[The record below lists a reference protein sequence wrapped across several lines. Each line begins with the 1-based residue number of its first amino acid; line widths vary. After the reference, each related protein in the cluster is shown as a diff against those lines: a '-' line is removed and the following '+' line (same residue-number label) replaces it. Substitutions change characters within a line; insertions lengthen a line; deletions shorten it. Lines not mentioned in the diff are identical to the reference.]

1 MNTFYI
7 TTPIYYPNARPHVG
21 SAYTTIVCD
30 VLARYKRMC
39 GYDVAFL
46 TGTDEHGEKLER
58 AAVAAGQSPSQFV
71 AEKRKLFVQLWEKL
85 GIPVSVYPQ
94 GKPDSLRFIYT
105 DHPDHITSVQRLLK
119 LAQKNSPGVI
129 YKGQYQGRYC
139 VSDERYI
146 SDGSE
151 PADCDICGRPTELIS
166 EENYFFKLSAF
177 QNRLLELYEKHPE
190 FVQPAY
196 RRNEVKSFV
205 KGGLRDISVSRKRL
219 KWGIPWPDDPEQVF
233 YVWYD
238 ALTSYMTGIGYAQG
252 DQGNEEFQKY
262 WRNRPGESELVH
274 MIGKDILRFHAVYW
288 PAFIMAAYPDQPE
301 MLPTTV
307 FAHGWIYYEQDKMSK
322 SKGNVVYPEPI
333 IDALDSFGAP
343 GNDALRYYLLREA
356 PFGQDTSFSYEGL
369 IQRYNS
375 DLANDLGNL
384 ANRTIA
390 MLNRYFY
397 GKLPSPMVDWATVAA
412 AIDGDPVAQRRLAE
426 FPFVFDSG
434 TVELVQKSQIL
445 RYSVEARF
453 KQYEISYVLANTWG
467 SIEEEEPLGLLAATN
482 KYLTD
487 QAPWTLAEHNLEA
500 NRDRIA
506 TILCTAAEA
515 LRFVAIVLAPVMPH
529 ATRRL
534 WRQLGCEEYL
544 GKIEDQRLDQ
554 LKWGALRPGTKIG
567 KPEPIFPRLDKPKTL
582 AKLDE
587 LAEADR
593 ERDKTVG
600 ALRPAAEGLRAT
612 GREAPLQGA
621 PIRQAPPQGAL
632 LQPDIMRAD
641 HERDKPQPLAPSPQP
656 PARDLERDKPKEAF
670 IPVQTE
676 KKPEAVPSPQP
687 PAPSPQ
693 SPALISIED
702 FAKVDMRV
710 GEVKAAERVPGASK
724 LLKLM
729 VDIGTEVR
737 QLVAGIAEYYQP
749 ENLIGM
755 KVVVVTNLPPRKVRG
770 VESNGMIV
778 AAVVGEQGR
787 PVLVTFKEDV
797 ENGARLR

>member
-1 MNTFYI
+1 MKTFYI

-58 AAVAAGQSPSQFV
+58 AAVAVGQSPGQFV
-71 AEKRKLFVQLWEKL
+71 AEKRELFIKLWKTL
-85 GIPVSVYPQ
+85 GMEVSKYPYPDL
-94 GKPDSLRFIYT
+94 KPDSLRFIYT
-105 DHPDHITSVQRLLK
+105 DHPDHVISVQRLLR
-119 LAQKNSPGVI
+119 LAQKNSPSAI

-139 VSDERYI
+139 VWDERYI
-146 SDGSE
+146 ADGSD
-151 PADCDICGRPTELIS
+151 PVNCDICGRPAELIS

-177 QNRLLELYEKHPE
+177 QDRLLELYEKHPE
-190 FVQPAY
+190 FVQPDY

-205 KGGLRDISVSRKRL
+205 KSGLRDISVSRKRL

-252 DQGNEEFQKY
+252 PVPSGTGQGENGNAEFQKY
-262 WRNRPGESELVH
+262 WRNKPGESELVH

-333 IDALDSFGAP
+333 VDALDSFGAP

-375 DLANDLGNL
+375 DLANDFGNL
-384 ANRTIA
+384 VNRTIT
-390 MLNRYFY
+390 MIQRYSN
-397 GKLPSPMVDWATVAA
+397 GQVPQPSTQPSD
-412 AIDGDPVAQRRLAE
+412 RRDA
-426 FPFVFDSG
+426 
-434 TVELVQKSQIL
+434 L
-445 RYSVEARF
+445 RSSVEADV
-453 KQYEISYVLANTWG
+453 QDYVDLFNHFNLSRALERAWG
-467 SIEEEEPLGLLAATN
+467 IVNAVNGYIVHEEPWAKFRIVSQPGGGSVVVADAGADAHLDFRPRADTQEERDALNAAL
-482 KYLTD
+482 Y
-487 QAPWTLAEHNLEA
+487 
-500 NRDRIA
+500 
-506 TILCTAAEA
+506 TAADV
-515 LRFVAIVLAPVMPH
+515 LRIVAVLLHPVLPES
-529 ATRRL
+529 TRRL
-534 WRQLGCEEYL
+534 WSQLGCDGALEAMQVDMV
-544 GKIEDQRLDQ
+544 GWGQ
-554 LKWGALRPGTKIG
+554 LKPGTRVG
-567 KPEPIFPRLDKPKTL
+567 KPEAIFPRLDKAKTL
-582 AKLDE
+582 EKLDE

-593 ERDKTVG
+593 ERDRPTVG
-600 ALRPAAEGLRAT
+600 ALR
-612 GREAPLQGA
+612 EAPLQTSA
-621 PIRQAPPQGAL
+621 QA
-632 LQPDIMRAD
+632 DR
-641 HERDKPQPLAPSPQP
+641 ERERPKEATPQPPVPSPQSP
-656 PARDLERDKPKEAF
+656 VSYKPKEAS
-670 IPVQTE
+670 IHVESE
-676 KKPEAVPSPQP
+676 KKTEAVPSPQS

-693 SPALISIED
+693 PLAFGAISIED

-724 LLKLM
+724 LLKLI
-729 VDIGTEVR
+729 VDIGPEVR

-749 ENLIGM
+749 ENLVGM
-755 KVVVVTNLPPRKVRG
+755 KVVVVTNLPPRKLRG

-778 AAVVGEQGR
+778 AATAGEHGR

-797 ENGARLR
+797 ANGAKLR